1 MTLPDIDVWDE
12 LLIQLAKILDDARW
26 TIETYSLV
34 KTELCDKI
42 IVAIQPL
49 LHYTAY
55 IGKKILFRQF
65 INVDKTVLFF
75 VLV

>member
-26 TIETYSLV
+26 TIENYSPV
-34 KTELCDKI
+34 KVDLCDKI
-42 IVAIQPL
+42 ITAIQPL

-55 IGKKILFRQF
+55 IGTK
-65 INVDKTVLFF
+65 N
-75 VLV
+75 